1 MDTGTILYDDHP
13 TTAIFTATTSEGT
26 RNFCILENEDVESL
40 GLTFANVELSKKA
53 LFREI
58 PLLRKICRAYK
69 RVLRVEGLEEVSE
82 EETKAES
89 EQKGQQ

>member
-1 MDTGTILYDDHP
+1 MDTGTVLYDDHP
-13 TTAIFTATTSEGT
+13 TTAVFSATTSEGT

-69 RVLRVEGLEEVSE
+69 RVLRVKDLKEIDE
-82 EETKAES
+82 EEF
-89 EQKGQQ
+89 GQEGRE

>member
-1 MDTGTILYDDHP
+1 MDTGIVLYDDHP
-13 TTAIFTATTSEGT
+13 TTAIFAATTCEGT

-58 PLLRKICRAYK
+58 PLLRNICRAYK
-69 RVLRVEGLEEVSE
+69 RVLRVKVLKEIDE
-82 EETKAES
+82 EEFRQEGRK
-89 EQKGQQ
+89 